1 VAAEDSGGGTMM
13 SKRIRR
19 VGSIKSEL
27 LKKSREAALAA
38 VQVFNNPNIS
48 FKSESY
54 VVLMIIAWT
63 YLLHAYFR
71 DQKIEY
77 RYCQQNGKRRE
88 FDKTKHGA
96 YKYWELERCLNEAKP
111 PIDKD
116 TTNNLR
122 FLIGLRHEIEHQMTT
137 RIDDVLSARFQ
148 ACCLNYN
155 EYIKKLFG
163 DDNGIEKHLSF
174 SLQFST
180 ISTEQKELLEEQ
192 PGLPAN
198 IHGYIQECDTGLTDE
213 EFANPHYAYR
223 ILFVPKTAN
232 RKGQADRVIEFVKSD
247 SPLAEAVNKEYAVIK
262 ETEKKKYLPKQVV
275 DLMKAEGYPRFSIHY
290 HTQLWQSQDA
300 KNPANGYGTMV
311 AGKVWH
317 WYERWV
323 DVVRK
328 HCRNSGGKYS

>member
-1 VAAEDSGGGTMM
+1 VATKNSGDGTM

-38 VQVFNNPNIS
+38 VQIFNNPNIS

-88 FDKTKHGA
+88 FDKTKYGA
-96 YKYWELERCLNEAKP
+96 YKYWELERCLNDAKS

-116 TTNNLR
+116 TANNLR

-137 RIDDVLSARFQ
+137 RIDDILSARFQ
-148 ACCLNYN
+148 ACGLNYN

-163 DDNGIEKHLSF
+163 ADNGIEKHLSF

-180 ISTEQKELLEEQ
+180 ISTEQKELLEEH

-198 IHGYIQECDTGLTDE
+198 IQGYIKDFDSELSDE
-213 EFANPHYAYR
+213 EFSNPHYAYR
-223 ILFVPKTAN
+223 ILFIPKTAN

-262 ETEKKKYLPKQVV
+262 ETEKRKYLPKQVV
-275 DLMKAEGYPRFSIHY
+275 DLMRDEGYIGFSVHY
-290 HTQLWQSQDA
+290 HTQLWQSLEAKDA
-300 KNPANGYGTMV
+300 TKGYGTLV
-311 AGKVWH
+311 AGKTWH

-328 HCRNSGGKYS
+328 YCHENKEKYS

>member
-1 VAAEDSGGGTMM
+1 MR
-13 SKRIRR
+13 KRNRR
-19 VGSIKSEL
+19 LGSIKSEL

-38 VQVFNNPNIS
+38 VQIFNNPNIT

-71 DQKIEY
+71 DEKIEY
-77 RYCQQNGKRRE
+77 RYYKLSGKRRI

-96 YKYWELERCLNEAKP
+96 YKYWELERCLDNDKS

-116 TTNNLR
+116 TSHNLR

-137 RIDDVLSARFQ
+137 RIDDILSARYQ

-155 EYIKKLFG
+155 EYITKLFG
-163 DDNGIEKHLSF
+163 KDNGIEKHLSF

-180 ISTEQKELLEEQ
+180 ISTEHKELLEEQ

-198 IHGYIQECDTGLTDE
+198 IRGFIKHFDDE
-213 EFANPHYAYR
+213 LSDQEFASPHYAYR
-223 ILFVPKTAN
+223 ILFVPKMAN

-247 SPLAEAVNKEYAVIK
+247 SLLAETVNKEYAVIK
-262 ETEKKKYLPKQVV
+262 ETERDKYLPKQIVE
-275 DLMKAEGYPRFSIHY
+275 LMKEEGYPRFSLHY
-290 HTQLWQSQDA
+290 HTQLWKSYDA
-300 KNPANGYGTMV
+300 KNPAKGYGTLV
-311 AGKVWH
+311 AGKAWH
-317 WYERWV
+317 WYERWI

-328 HCRNSGGKYS
+328 QCRDNRGKYT

>member
-1 VAAEDSGGGTMM
+1 M

-19 VGSIKSEL
+19 VSSIKSEL

-38 VQVFNNPNIS
+38 VQIFNNPNIS

-71 DQKIEY
+71 NIKIEY
-77 RYCQQNGKRRE
+77 RYFKQNSKRRE

-96 YKYWELERCLNEAKP
+96 FKYWELERCLN
-111 PIDKD
+111 DKD
-116 TTNNLR
+116 SPVDRDTSNNLR

-137 RIDDVLSARFQ
+137 KIDDILSARFQ

-155 EYIKKLFG
+155 EYIKKLFEP
-163 DDNGIEKHLSF
+163 DNGIEKHLSF

-180 ISTEQKELLEEQ
+180 ISTEQKHLLEQHAEL
-192 PGLPAN
+192 PGN
-198 IHGYIQECDTGLTDE
+198 IQGYIKNFDAALSDE
-213 EFANPHYAYR
+213 EFSSQHYAYR
-223 ILFVPKTAN
+223 ILFIPKTAN
-232 RKGQADRVIEFVKSD
+232 HKGQADRVIEFVKSD

-262 ETEKKKYLPKQVV
+262 ETEKKKYLPQQIV
-275 DLMKAEGYPRFSIHY
+275 DLMKRNGFSKFSLHY
-290 HTQLWQSQDA
+290 HTILWKSLNA
-300 KNPANGYGTMV
+300 KDPAKGYGTLV

-317 WYERWV
+317 WYERWIE
-323 DVVRK
+323 VVQK
-328 HCRNSGGKYS
+328 HCCEHKGKYS